1 MARLF
6 SLFNHL
12 PVALLH
18 YSVDPLLAVSQCGG
32 FRSLYLN
39 TSIYR
44 SCVRHWWSLR
54 NLKDPCTGR
63 VAATMDNNQLQH
75 TQDQQHTEG
84 ATYEAIH
91 ANRNH
96 TDRDDASVRTASI
109 DESTARNSPKFNV
122 TGVDIHRAEA
132 DFAELS
138 KELSRASNAS
148 RRLSR
153 VQSKQS
159 RKKEVSG
166 DIEKGGVDES
176 ENSDEQFDLEATLRG
191 SRDEEEAA
199 GIKSKRIGVVYR
211 IRTFPD
217 AFVSFFNVFETA
229 ANLLGLGKKGKE
241 FDILKDFKGVAK
253 PGEMVLVLGK
263 PGSGCTTFLKVISNQ
278 RYGYTKVDGKVLY
291 GPFESDF
298 FEKRYRGEAV
308 YCEEEENHHPTLT
321 VGQTLDFALE
331 TKVPGKRPAGLSR
344 KDFKEKVIDLM
355 LKMFNIE
362 HTRNTIVGNPFVRG
376 VSGGERK
383 RVSIAEIMITGAS
396 LMSWDNSLDAST
408 AVDYARS
415 LRVLTNIYKTTTFV
429 SLYQASENIYKCFD
443 KVMVIDSGRQV
454 YFGPAQEARAYFE
467 GLGFMEKPRQT
478 TPDYLT
484 GCTDPFEREFK
495 PGMSE
500 KDVPSTP
507 DALAEA
513 FRKSET
519 ASRLD
524 TEMAAYKAQM
534 EQEKHVYDDFQ
545 LAVKESKRHAPQNSV
560 YSIPFYLQMWALA
573 KRQFLLKWQDKF
585 ALTVSW
591 ITSISIAIITG
602 TVWLDLPDTSAGAF
616 TRGGVL
622 FIALLFNA
630 FQTFSELASTMMG
643 RPIVNKHRALT
654 FHRPS
659 ALWIAQI
666 GVDLLFASVQIL
678 VFSIIVYFM
687 TNLVRDAGAFFTFFL
702 IIVTGYLAMT
712 LFFRTVGCLCPDFDV
727 AIRLAATIITLFVLT
742 SGYLIQWRSEQ
753 VWLRWIFYIN
763 ALGLGFSALMMN
775 EFKRLDLRCI
785 GTSLIPYGPNYND
798 INHQVCTLP
807 GSKAGNPI
815 VSGSDYIETSFSWH
829 PKDLWMHFGIMIALI
844 IGFLLANAFLGEF
857 VKWGAGGRTVTF
869 FVKENSELK
878 ELNAKLH
885 EKRDK
890 RNRKED
896 SSDQGSDLN
905 IASKAVLTWEDLC
918 YDVPVPSGELRLLRN
933 IYGYVK
939 PGQLTALMGASGAGK
954 TTLLDVLANRKNIGV
969 ISGDKL
975 VDGKVPG
982 IAFQRGTAY
991 AEQLDVHEPATTV
1004 REALRFSADLR
1015 QPFETPQAEKY
1026 AYVEE
1031 VIALLEMED
1040 IADAI
1045 IGDPESGLV
1054 VEQRKRVTIGVELAA
1069 KPELLLFLD
1078 EPTSGLDS
1086 QSAFNIVRFLR
1097 KLAAAGQAILCTIHQ
1112 PNSALFENFDRLL
1125 LLQRGGQCVYFG
1137 DIGKDAHVLIDYF
1150 HRYGADC
1157 PPSANPAEWML
1168 DAVGAGSAARIGD
1181 RDWADIWADSEE
1193 FAEVK
1198 RHIAQVK
1205 EERIAAV
1212 GAAEPVDQKEFATP
1226 LSFQI
1231 KKVVERQN
1239 LSFWRSPNYGFTRL
1253 FNHVIIALL
1262 TGLMYLQLDDS
1273 RSSLQYRIFI
1283 IFQVTV
1289 LPALILAQVEP
1300 KYAVQRMISFREQM
1314 SKAYTT
1320 FPFALSM
1327 VLAEMPYSILCAV
1340 FFFIPLYYIPG
1351 LNSDSSRA
1359 GYQFFIILITE
1370 VFSVTLA
1377 QAIAALTPTP
1387 FIASYVNPFV
1397 IIIFALFCGV
1407 TIPKP
1412 QIPKFWRVW
1421 LYELN
1426 PFTRLIG
1433 GMIVTELHDRK
1444 VTCKP
1449 AEFNRFNAPA
1459 GQDCGTYM
1467 SDFFASGAPGY
1478 LLNNA
1483 TNACEYCAYKIGD
1496 EFYKPLGYEF
1506 GNRWRDLGIFA
1517 AFIVS
1522 NLAIVFVAARYL
1534 NFNKR

>member
-1 MARLF
+1 
-6 SLFNHL
+6 
-12 PVALLH
+12 
-18 YSVDPLLAVSQCGG
+18 
-32 FRSLYLN
+32 
-39 TSIYR
+39 
-44 SCVRHWWSLR
+44 
-54 NLKDPCTGR
+54 
-63 VAATMDNNQLQH
+63 MD
-75 TQDQQHTEG
+75 DQKEHPEG
-84 ATYEAIH
+84 TTFEAIH
-91 ANRNH
+91 ADRNH
-96 TDRDDASVRTASI
+96 ALQHGASLSTAPVHDDHDR
-109 DESTARNSPKFNV
+109 TARNSKRESS
-122 TGVDIHRAEA
+122 DHARAQA
-132 DFAELS
+132 
-138 KELSRASNAS
+138 
-148 RRLSR
+148 
-153 VQSKQS
+153 
-159 RKKEVSG
+159 
-166 DIEKGGVDES
+166 KGGVDVQRAEAEFADLS
-176 ENSDEQFDLEATLRG
+176 KQLSQTSNLSRRISRAQSRRSHRDQPVADVEKGSAGSSDDSDEAFDLEKVLRG
-191 SRDEEEAA
+191 GREEEEAA
-199 GIKSKRIGVVYR
+199 GIKSKRIGVVWEGLTVSGIGGVKNYVK
-211 IRTFPD
+211 TFPD

-229 ANLLGLGKKGKE
+229 ASVLGLGKKGRE

-253 PGEMVLVLGK
+253 PGEMVLVLGR

-278 RYGYTKVDGKVLY
+278 RFGYTKVDGNVLY
-291 GPFESDF
+291 GPFDSDF

-308 YCEEEENHHPTLT
+308 YCEEDENHHPTLT

-344 KDFKEKVIDLM
+344 KDFKAKVVDLM

-376 VSGGERK
+376 ISGGERK
-383 RVSIAEIMITGAS
+383 RVSIAETMVTGAS
-396 LMSWDNSLDAST
+396 LMSWDNSTRGLDAST

-429 SLYQASENIYKCFD
+429 SLYQASENIYRCFD
-443 KVMVIDSGRQV
+443 KVLVIDSGRQV
-454 YFGPAQEARAYFE
+454 YYGPAEEARQYFE
-467 GLGFMEKPRQT
+467 GLGFLEKPRQT

-484 GCTDPFEREFK
+484 GCTDPFERDFK
-495 PGMSE
+495 PGMTE

-507 DALAEA
+507 EALAEA
-513 FRKSET
+513 FN
-519 ASRLD
+519 ASPIAARLAE
-524 TEMAAYKAQM
+524 EMATYHAQM
-534 EQEKHVYDDFQ
+534 KQEKHVYDDFQ
-545 LAVKESKRHAPQNSV
+545 QAVKESKRHAPQKSV
-560 YSIPFYLQMWALA
+560 YAIPFYLQVWALA

-585 ALTVSW
+585 SLAVSW
-591 ITSISIAIITG
+591 FTSIAIAIIVG

-630 FQTFSELASTMMG
+630 FQAFSELASTMLG
-643 RPIVNKHRALT
+643 RPIVNKHRAFT

-666 GVDLLFASVQIL
+666 GVDLLFASAQIL
-678 VFSIIVYFM
+678 LFSIIVYFM

-702 IIVTGYLAMT
+702 IITTGYLAMT
-712 LFFRTVGCLCPDFDV
+712 LFFRTVSCLCPDFDV

-742 SGYLIQWRSEQ
+742 SGYLIQWQSER

-775 EFKRLDLRCI
+775 EFERLDLTCA
-785 GTSLIPYGPNYND
+785 GSSLIPYGPGYND
-798 INHQVCTLP
+798 TNAQVCTLP
-807 GSKAGNPI
+807 GSKAGSAI
-815 VSGSDYIETSFSWH
+815 VSGTDYIKTSFQWD
-829 PKDLWMHFGIMIALI
+829 PKDLWVHFAIMVALI

-869 FVKENSELK
+869 FVKENKEL
-878 ELNAKLH
+878 EQLNAKLR
-885 EKRDK
+885 EKRDR
-890 RNRKED
+890 RNRKEIDTED
-896 SSDQGSDLN
+896 SSELK
-905 IASKAVLTWEDLC
+905 IESKAVLTWEDLT
-918 YDVPVPSGELRLLRN
+918 YDVPVPSGELRLLNN

-969 ISGDKL
+969 IGGEKL
-975 VDGKVPG
+975 VDGKAPG
-982 IAFQRGTAY
+982 AAFQRGTAY

-1015 QPFETPQAEKY
+1015 QPYETPQAEKY

-1045 IGDPESGLV
+1045 IGEPESGLA

-1137 DIGKDAHVLIDYF
+1137 DIGKDAHVLLDYF
-1150 HRYGADC
+1150 HRHGADC
-1157 PPSANPAEWML
+1157 PPDANPAEWML
-1168 DAVGAGSAARIGD
+1168 DAVGAGSAPRIGN
-1181 RDWADIWADSEE
+1181 RDWADVWTDSEE

-1198 RHIAQVK
+1198 RHIAETKAQ
-1205 EERIAAV
+1205 R
-1212 GAAEPVDQKEFATP
+1212 AAEVGNAELVEQKEYATP
-1226 LSFQI
+1226 MSFQI
-1231 KKVVERQN
+1231 KQVIKRQN
-1239 LSFWRSPNYGFTRL
+1239 LSFWRTPNYGFTRL
-1253 FNHVIIALL
+1253 FNHAIIALL

-1273 RSSLQYRIFI
+1273 RSSLQYRVFI
-1283 IFQVTV
+1283 IFQATV

-1314 SKAYTT
+1314 YVSSTPLLLDSSPANRLTPFPSRSKAYRT

-1327 VLAEMPYSILCAV
+1327 VLAEMPYSLLCAV
-1340 FFFIPLYYIPG
+1340 CFFVLIYYIPG
-1351 LNSDSSRA
+1351 LNSSSSRA

-1370 VFSVTLA
+1370 VFSVTLG
-1377 QAIAALTPTP
+1377 QAIAALTPSP
-1387 FIASYVNPFV
+1387 FIASYVNPFI

-1412 QIPKFWRVW
+1412 QIPKFWRAW

-1433 GMIVTELHDRK
+1433 GMVVTELHGLPIKCAPD
-1444 VTCKP
+1444 
-1449 AEFNRFNAPA
+1449 EFNQLRAPQ
-1459 GQDCGTYM
+1459 GQSCGEYM
-1467 SDFFASGAPGY
+1467 SDFFSRGAPGY
-1478 LLNNA
+1478 LLDNA
-1483 TNACEYCAYKIGD
+1483 TDVCNYCAYKVGD
-1496 EFYKPLGYEF
+1496 EFYTPLGYDF
-1506 GNRWRDLGIFA
+1506 SNRWRDLGIFA

-1522 NLAIVFVAARYL
+1522 NLALLFVAAKYL
-1534 NFNKR
+1534 NFNRR

>member
-1 MARLF
+1 
-6 SLFNHL
+6 
-12 PVALLH
+12 
-18 YSVDPLLAVSQCGG
+18 
-32 FRSLYLN
+32 
-39 TSIYR
+39 
-44 SCVRHWWSLR
+44 
-54 NLKDPCTGR
+54 
-63 VAATMDNNQLQH
+63 MDNNQLQN
-75 TQDQQHTEG
+75 TQVQEHTEG

-91 ANRNH
+91 PNRHHIKSDN
-96 TDRDDASVRTASI
+96 ASARSASI
-109 DESTARNSPKFNV
+109 DDSTARNSPRLNDKGFSHA
-122 TGVDIHRAEA
+122 TGGVDIQRAEA

-138 KELSRASNAS
+138 KELSRASDIS

-153 VQSKQS
+153 VQSRQS
-159 RKKEVSG
+159 RKQGVST
-166 DIEKGGVDES
+166 DVEKAGVEGSDD
-176 ENSDEQFDLEATLRG
+176 SDEQFDLEATLRG
-191 SRDEEEAA
+191 SRDQEEAA
-199 GIKSKRIGVVYR
+199 GIKAKRIGVVWDGLTVSGIGGVKNYVK
-211 IRTFPD
+211 TFPD

-229 ANLLGLGKKGKE
+229 TNILGLGKKGKE

-278 RYGYTKVDGKVLY
+278 RYGYTKIDGKVLY
-291 GPFESDF
+291 GPFDSDF

-308 YCEEEENHHPTLT
+308 YCEEDENHHPTLT

-344 KDFKEKVIDLM
+344 QDFKEKVIDLM

-383 RVSIAEIMITGAS
+383 RVSIAETMITGAS
-396 LMSWDNSLDAST
+396 LMSWDNSTRGLDAST

-467 GLGFMEKPRQT
+467 SLGFLEKPRQT

-513 FRKSET
+513 FTRSDM
-519 ASRLD
+519 AARLD
-524 TEMAAYKAQM
+524 AEMVAYKTQM
-534 EQEKHVYDDFQ
+534 EEEKHVYDDFQ
-545 LAVKESKRHAPQNSV
+545 LAVKESKRHAPQKSV
-560 YSIPFYLQMWALA
+560 YSIPFYLQVWALA

-591 ITSISIAIITG
+591 VTSISIAIITG

-630 FQTFSELASTMMG
+630 FQAFSELASTMLG
-643 RPIVNKHRALT
+643 RPIVNKHRAFT

-666 GVDLLFASVQIL
+666 GVDLLFASIQIL

-702 IIVTGYLAMT
+702 VIVTGYLAMT

-742 SGYLIQWRSEQ
+742 SGYLIQWQSEQ

-763 ALGLGFSALMMN
+763 ALGLGFAALMMN
-775 EFKRLDLRCI
+775 EFQRLDLTCT
-785 GTSLIPYGPNYND
+785 GNSLIPYGPQYND
-798 INHQVCTLP
+798 INSQVCTLP
-807 GSKAGNPI
+807 GSKAGNLI
-815 VSGSDYIETSFSWH
+815 VSGTDYIETSFSWH
-829 PKDLWMHFGIMIALI
+829 PRDLWMYYGIIIALI
-844 IGFLLANAFLGEF
+844 VGFLLANAFLGEF

-869 FVKENSELK
+869 FVKETSELK
-878 ELNAKLH
+878 ELNAKLQ

-896 SSDQGSDLN
+896 SSDQGSDLK

-918 YDVPVPSGELRLLRN
+918 YDVPVPSGELRLLNN

-1045 IGDPESGLV
+1045 IGDPESGLA

-1150 HRYGADC
+1150 HRHGADC

-1168 DAVGAGSAARIGD
+1168 DAVGAGSAPRIGD
-1181 RDWADIWADSEE
+1181 RDWADVWADSEE

-1198 RHIAQVK
+1198 RYITQVK
-1205 EERIAAV
+1205 EERMSAV
-1212 GAAEPVDQKEFATP
+1212 GAAEPVEQKEYATP
-1226 LSFQI
+1226 MSYQI
-1231 KKVVERQN
+1231 KQVVRRQN
-1239 LSFWRSPNYGFTRL
+1239 LSFWRTPNYGFTRL

-1273 RSSLQYRIFI
+1273 RSSLQYRVFI

-1300 KYAVQRMISFREQM
+1300 KYAIQRMISFREQM
-1314 SKAYTT
+1314 SKAYKT

-1327 VLAEMPYSILCAV
+1327 VLAEMPYSVLCAV

-1359 GYQFFIILITE
+1359 GYQFLIVLITE
-1370 VFSVTLA
+1370 IFSVTMG

-1387 FIASYVNPFV
+1387 FIASYCNPFV

-1433 GMIVTELHDRK
+1433 GMIVTELHDLK
-1444 VTCKP
+1444 VTCTP
-1449 AEFNRFNAPA
+1449 AEYNRFNAPS

-1467 SDFFASGAPGY
+1467 SDFFSSGGPGY
-1478 LLNNA
+1478 ILNNA
-1483 TNACEYCAYKIGD
+1483 TSACEYCAYKVGD
-1496 EFYKPLGYEF
+1496 EFFQPLGYEF
-1506 GNRWRDLGIFA
+1506 SHRWRDLGIFT
-1517 AFIVS
+1517 AFIAS
-1522 NLAIVFVAARYL
+1522 NLVILFVAAKYL

>member
-1 MARLF
+1 MENA
-6 SLFNHL
+6 NV
-12 PVALLH
+12 P
-18 YSVDPLLAVSQCGG
+18 
-32 FRSLYLN
+32 
-39 TSIYR
+39 
-44 SCVRHWWSLR
+44 
-54 NLKDPCTGR
+54 
-63 VAATMDNNQLQH
+63 H
-75 TQDQQHTEG
+75 TDT
-84 ATYEAIH
+84 TFEAIQP
-91 ANRNH
+91 NRNH
-96 TDRDDASVRTASI
+96 GHGDNDSIKTASI
-109 DESTARNSPKFNV
+109 NDSTARNSEKYADTGFTDVRGGVNV
-122 TGVDIHRAEA
+122 QRAEA
-132 DFAELS
+132 DFHELS
-138 KELSRASNAS
+138 KELSRASNVS

-159 RKKEVSG
+159 RKDHAITDV
-166 DIEKGGVDES
+166 EKGGLAGSDT
-176 ENSDEQFDLEATLRG
+176 SDEPFDLERVLRG
-191 SRDEEEAA
+191 GKDEEEAA
-199 GIKSKRIGVVYR
+199 GIKSKRIGVMWDGLTVSGIGGVKNYVK
-211 IRTFPD
+211 TFPD
-217 AFVSFFNVFETA
+217 AFVSFFNVFETVGS
-229 ANLLGLGKKGKE
+229 LLGLGKKGKE

-253 PGEMVLVLGK
+253 PGEMVLVLGR

-278 RYGYTKVDGKVLY
+278 RYGYTSVDGKVLY
-291 GPFESDF
+291 GPFKSDF

-308 YCEEEENHHPTLT
+308 YCEEDENHHPTLT

-344 KDFKEKVIDLM
+344 QDFKEKVINLM

-383 RVSIAEIMITGAS
+383 RVSIAETMITGAS
-396 LMSWDNSLDAST
+396 LMSWDNSTRGLDAST

-415 LRVLTNIYKTTTFV
+415 LRVLTNIYSTTTFV

-443 KVMVIDSGRQV
+443 KVLVIDSGRQV

-484 GCTDPFEREFK
+484 GCTDTFEREFK

-500 KDVPSTP
+500 NNVPSTP
-507 DALAEA
+507 EALAEA
-513 FRKSET
+513 FKQSET
-519 ASRLD
+519 ASRLEA
-524 TEMAAYKAQM
+524 EMQSYNVQM
-534 EQEKHVYDDFQ
+534 EQEKHIYDDFQ
-545 LAVKESKRHAPQNSV
+545 LAVKEGKRRASAKSV
-560 YSIPFYLQMWALA
+560 YSIPFYLQVWALA
-573 KRQFLLKWQDKF
+573 KRQFLLKWQDRF
-585 ALTVSW
+585 SLCVSW
-591 ITSISIAIITG
+591 VTSISIAIITG

-630 FQTFSELASTMMG
+630 FQAFSELASTMIG
-643 RPIVNKHRALT
+643 RPIINKHRAFT

-666 GVDLLFASVQIL
+666 GVDLLFASAQIL

-687 TNLVRDAGAFFTFFL
+687 TNLVRDAGAFFTFTL
-702 IIVTGYLAMT
+702 IIITGYLAMT

-742 SGYLIQWRSEQ
+742 SGYLIQWQSEQ

-763 ALGLGFSALMMN
+763 ALGLGFSALMIN
-775 EFKRLDLRCI
+775 EFKRLDLTCA
-785 GTSLIPYGPNYND
+785 GTSLVPYGPGYND
-798 INHQVCTLP
+798 INAQVCTLP
-807 GSKAGNPI
+807 GSQAGSTRI
-815 VSGSDYIETSFSWH
+815 SGIDYIKTSFSWE
-829 PKDLWMHFGIMIALI
+829 PSDLWLHYGIMVILI
-844 IGFLLANAFLGEF
+844 VGFLLANAFLGEL

-869 FVKENSELK
+869 FVKENKELK
-878 ELNAKLH
+878 ELNSKLH
-885 EKRDK
+885 EKRDR
-890 RNRKED
+890 RNRKEEGKD
-896 SSDQGSDLN
+896 ESSELN
-905 IASKAVLTWEDLC
+905 VRSKAVLTWEDLC
-918 YDVPVPSGELRLLRN
+918 YDVPVPSGELRLLKN

-1015 QPFETPQAEKY
+1015 QPYETPQAEKY

-1040 IADAI
+1040 MADAI
-1045 IGDPESGLV
+1045 IGDPESGLA

-1137 DIGKDAHVLIDYF
+1137 DIGKDAHVLLDYF
-1150 HRYGADC
+1150 HRHGADC
-1157 PPSANPAEWML
+1157 PSDANPAEWML

-1181 RDWADIWADSEE
+1181 RDWADVWADSEE

-1198 RHIAQVK
+1198 HHIVQVK
-1205 EERIAAV
+1205 EERIAAI
-1212 GAAEPVDQKEFATP
+1212 GSADPVEQKEFATP

-1231 KKVVERQN
+1231 KQVVKRQN
-1239 LSFWRSPNYGFTRL
+1239 MSFWRTPNYGFTRL

-1273 RSSLQYRIFI
+1273 RSSLQYRVFI

-1300 KYAVQRMISFREQM
+1300 KYAIQRMISFREQM
-1314 SKAYTT
+1314 SKAYKT

-1327 VLAEMPYSILCAV
+1327 VVAEMPYSILCAV

-1351 LNSDSSRA
+1351 LNSNSSRA
-1359 GYQFFIILITE
+1359 GYQFFIVLITE
-1370 VFSVTLA
+1370 VFSVTLG

-1387 FIASYVNPFV
+1387 FIASYVNPFI

-1433 GMIVTELHDRK
+1433 GMIVTELHDLK
-1444 VTCKP
+1444 VQCK
-1449 AEFNRFNAPA
+1449 ASEFNQFRAPQ

-1467 SDFFASGAPGY
+1467 SDFFAGGAPGY
-1478 LLNNA
+1478 LLDNA
-1483 TNACEYCAYKIGD
+1483 TNVCNYCAYKVGD
-1496 EFYKPLGYEF
+1496 EFYEPLGYEF
-1506 GNRWRDLGIFA
+1506 SNRWRDLGIFA
-1517 AFIVS
+1517 AFIGS
-1522 NLAIVFVAARYL
+1522 NLIIVFVAARYL
-1534 NFNKR
+1534 NFNRR